1 MLSPEDKAEIEQLIA
16 DSQNTKAR
24 TAGTRA
30 GEAFLYREKQYT
42 VSLVPYHVH
51 NNLDAPP
58 VPYSNIS
65 GAPQMFTVVAKTN
78 GTTNVNVFSANGV
91 PFPMTVVSVFLIAN
105 DATAGDITVL
115 RRSDTVCTIAKGTTS
130 GAMVGAGSVSNT
142 VYRAGDACQVDS
154 SSAGNATVYIT
165 FTF

>member
-1 MLSPEDKAEIEQLIA
+1 MLSQQDKDEIEQMIA
-16 DSQNTKAR
+16 DSQNAKAR
-24 TAGTRA
+24 TAGIRP
-30 GEAFLYREKQYT
+30 GEAFQFREKQYT

-58 VPYSNIS
+58 IPYSNIS
-65 GAPQMFTVVAKTN
+65 GAPQFFTVVATTN
-78 GTTNVNVFSANGV
+78 GTTNVNVFSANGA

-130 GAMVGAGSVSNT
+130 GALVGATSVSNT